1 MVVLNL
7 NQKDMA
13 TVVDALDCYCDSFAH
28 MRDSAGNDEDREEMA
43 KMTEYSHELYQK
55 VQDMS
60 LQELAERCMSY
71 FWDHF
76 QYEDLED
83 WGPGDVLADDMGLE
97 RSELIELFHKAG
109 FIED

>member
-28 MRDSAGNDEDREEMA
+28 MRDSAGNNEDREEMA

-55 VQDMS
+55 AKDMS

-71 FWDHF
+71 FWDMV
-76 QYEDLED
+76 EDNDYVPDEFEE
-83 WGPGDVLADDMGLE
+83 LAEDMGLSSDE
-97 RSELIELFHKAG
+97 VIELFRKAG
-109 FIED
+109 FE

>member
-55 VQDMS
+55 AKDMS

-71 FWDHF
+71 FWDRIC
-76 QYEDLED
+76 D
-83 WGPGDVLADDMGLE
+83 GAADEWPEVENLCEDMGLSSDE
-97 RSELIELFHKAG
+97 VIALFRKAG
-109 FIED
+109 FE